1 MLKGV
6 HLTLM
11 IGPLVPIPAPQSV
24 VDAVTS
30 IQVTSGKD
38 KSGFQITFAISKNS
52 PLLKTMLPA
61 GYFDPMST
69 RVIIIVT
76 MGGFPHVLMDG
87 IVTQQELTASNE
99 PGQSTLTITGDD
111 LSVLMD
117 VVEKIMPYPAV
128 PEIAQVYAALAPY
141 LMFGIVP
148 LAIPPILPV
157 IKTPV
162 EQYDNQVM
170 QTNLEFIK
178 GIARRCG
185 YVFFVTPGP
194 LPGQSTAYFGPDI
207 NLPVPQPALSA
218 NMDAHTNV
226 ESLSFSLDGMA
237 KKIRIFTVMDPV
249 TKKIPIPIPA
259 PNINVFKPPLGAR
272 PTPPA
277 KIEFASDVAQMRPDE
292 AAAGILAY
300 FMNNSDA
307 ISGNGTL
314 DVVRY
319 GRPLQSRML
328 VGVRGAGLAYDGMYY
343 VNSVTHNIKRGEYKQ
358 NFSLS
363 RDGLISPTPKVLV

>member
-1 MLKGV
+1 
-6 HLTLM
+6 
-11 IGPLVPIPAPQSV
+11 
-24 VDAVTS
+24 
-30 IQVTSGKD
+30 
-38 KSGFQITFAISKNS
+38 
-52 PLLKTMLPA
+52 
-61 GYFDPMST
+61 
-69 RVIIIVT
+69 
-76 MGGFPHVLMDG
+76 
-87 IVTQQELTASNE
+87 
-99 PGQSTLTITGDD
+99 
-111 LSVLMD
+111 
-117 VVEKIMPYPAV
+117 
-128 PEIAQVYAALAPY
+128 
-141 LMFGIVP
+141 
-148 LAIPPILPV
+148 
-157 IKTPV
+157 
-162 EQYDNQVM
+162 
-170 QTNLEFIK
+170 
-178 GIARRCG
+178 
-185 YVFFVTPGP
+185 
-194 LPGQSTAYFGPDI
+194 
-207 NLPVPQPALSA
+207 
-218 NMDAHTNV
+218 
-226 ESLSFSLDGMA
+226 
-237 KKIRIFTVMDPV
+237 MDPV